1 MKDLNRLIKYFQDL
15 KNVMDMIY
23 PEKLTWENTVDY
35 NFNLDCKHPQ
45 WVKDHFPLIMIYYK
59 EKAGK
64 LRDSK
69 NLKVMFQNN
78 QNIMTQLVMTADD
91 FGMYHRKNEHKGFKK
106 IIGAISAS
114 EDNLEDSI
122 YYDLQK
128 PKKYKNFIE
137 LGHLLNPSDDRL
149 RIACEVMQEY
159 YPCDSV
165 GQIRLF

>member
-1 MKDLNRLIKYFQDL
+1 MKDLIKLFIYFEEL
-15 KNVMDMIY
+15 SIAMDKIY
-23 PEKLTWENTVDY
+23 PEKLTWDNVLDY
-35 NFNLDCKHPQ
+35 SFDLDYKHPQ
-45 WVKDHFPLIMIYYK
+45 WVKDHFPLVMIYYK

-91 FGMYHRKNEHKGFKK
+91 FGMYHRKNEHKGFKN
-106 IIGAISAS
+106 IVAAITATQ
-114 EDNLEDSI
+114 DDLEDSI

-128 PKKYKNFIE
+128 PKKYKNFVE
-137 LGHLLNPSDDRL
+137 LGHLLNPEDDLL
-149 RIACEVMQEY
+149 RIACEVMQEH